1 MSRSASQNGNR
12 RIPQEGDQLD
22 PAVAFLEITETSVVP
37 DKWRNESN
45 FTITCLR
52 SAVGLANRIMKESS
66 VEALLVSVSARSIP
80 LGRYEL
86 WADSKRLP
94 PSYLPAFHSNVIDFG
109 AGPGCWAGAAFDY
122 VHYHVP
128 RECIED
134 IASDWDIGH
143 SAHFR
148 QAVLEDDFVL
158 AQMTKN
164 ILPSMIRRDAYSTLA
179 LDHFQLVLA
188 AHLLQRY
195 GSVTSVKRPVTGG
208 LAPWQKR
215 RATELLMENLGGRI
229 RLSDLATECRLSIS
243 HFARSFKTAFGKS
256 SHKWLIDRRVERAKE
271 LLARTPL
278 PLIDIALQSGFGDQA
293 SFTRIFHRTVGTSPG
308 RWRRDHFS
316 K

>member
-1 MSRSASQNGNR
+1 MSRSASRNGHR
-12 RIPQEGDQLD
+12 QVPQARDHLE
-22 PAVAFLEITETSVVP
+22 PAIAFFELTETSVVP
-37 DKWRNESN
+37 DKWRNENN
-45 FTITCLR
+45 FTITRLR
-52 SAVGLANRIMKESS
+52 SPVGLANRIMKESS
-66 VEALLVSVSARSIP
+66 VEALLVSVSVRSIP

-86 WADSKRLP
+86 WADSKQLP
-94 PSYLPAFHSNVIDFG
+94 TSYVAAFRSNVIDFG
-109 AGPGCWAGAAFDY
+109 ASPGCRTGAAFDY

-128 RECIED
+128 RECIEE
-134 IASDWDIGH
+134 IASDWDICH

-148 QAVLEDDFVL
+148 QAVLEDDLVL

-164 ILPSMIRRDAYSTLA
+164 ILPSIIRRDAYSSLA

-195 GSVTSVKRPVTGG
+195 GGVARVKRPVTGG

-215 RATELLMENLGGRI
+215 RATELLMENLNGRI
-229 RLSDLATECRLSIS
+229 RLSDLAVECRLSIS

-271 LLARTPL
+271 LLAQTPL
-278 PLIDIALQSGFGDQA
+278 PLIDVASQSGFGDQA